1 MQCLSAGRMVEIVC
15 RVAETPQ
22 KSSRLYRRM
31 VLAMALHHRI
41 LDFCSQALVRVI
53 TRPSHAYQPFTPAD
67 PDLLRQ
73 VLLPADV
80 VLVEG
85 NQKFSTVIKYL
96 TQSTWS
102 HAALYV
108 GDALGTSTKMLI
120 EMDLVQGCVAVP
132 LTKYESYTTR
142 ICRPVGLTEADK
154 LNVVRF
160 MVDHLGL
167 QYDLRNVVDLARFL
181 HPLPFVPVHW
191 RRRMIALGSGLPT
204 RAICSTLIAEAFQ
217 SVHYPILPQIDHLPS
232 HDRAASAHS
241 REEIL
246 HIRHHSLYAP
256 RDFDI
261 SPYFQIVKPV
271 IEAGFDYRG
280 LHWDSPAA
288 GGPARPKPL

>member
-1 MQCLSAGRMVEIVC
+1 MSWH
-15 RVAETPQ
+15 
-22 KSSRLYRRM
+22 S
-31 VLAMALHHRI
+31 RI
-41 LDFCSQALVRVI
+41 LGFCSQSLVRLI
-53 TRPSHAYQPFTPAD
+53 SQPSHAYQPFTPSD
-67 PDLLRQ
+67 PELLRR
-73 VLLPADV
+73 VLQPADV

-85 NQKFSTVIKYL
+85 NQRISTVIKYL

-108 GDALGTSTKMLI
+108 GDSFGDAAHPPGMPMLI
-120 EMDLVQGCVAVP
+120 EMDLAQGCVAVP
-132 LTKYESYTTR
+132 LAKYESFTTR
-142 ICRPVGLTEADK
+142 VCRPVELSEADRRE
-154 LNVVRF
+154 VVRF
-160 MVDHLGL
+160 MIDHIGL

-217 SVHYPILPQIDHLPS
+217 SVHYPILPQIDHLPC
-232 HDRAASAHS
+232 HDRAVSAHS

-261 SPYFQIVKPV
+261 SPYFQIVKPA
-271 IEAGFDYRG
+271 IEAGFNYKDLR
-280 LHWDSPAA
+280 WDDVRQTVSSRPNRLGAEDV
-288 GGPARPKPL
+288 ARSAEDSK